1 MGKGGKGLENG
12 THSRRFFTWE
22 EIQEHDKKDDSWI
35 VIHGKVYNISNFM
48 KKHPGG
54 GRVIGSYGGQD
65 ATVSEFL

>member
-1 MGKGGKGLENG
+1 MGRGGKGLENG
-12 THSRRFFTWE
+12 GHSHQLYSWD
-22 EIQEHDKKDDSWI
+22 EIEKHNKRDDNWI

-65 ATVSEFL
+65 ATVSVLM